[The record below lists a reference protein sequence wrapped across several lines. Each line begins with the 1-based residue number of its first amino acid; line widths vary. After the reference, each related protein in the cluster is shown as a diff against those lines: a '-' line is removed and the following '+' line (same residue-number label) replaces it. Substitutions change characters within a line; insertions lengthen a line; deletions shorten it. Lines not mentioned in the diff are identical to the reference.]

1 MAFTPIL
8 LWYVIHSGVLIFS
21 IIYKFIISG
30 DKLLSVDMFILI
42 AAALY
47 FIYMAIFSLV
57 PLEGGEKV
65 KGLISE
71 KRTSFV
77 QDHLFKYLCSIVFG
91 CYFLFTVIEL
101 LSFNIGIGGDGPIQ
115 ILISIYIKFVFPIC
129 CFIDLFLTP
138 RKRNPKPLMD
148 LIIFAVVVL
157 ALSIIEWLGSSN
169 AKTLK
174 NVLGNTLFR
183 LVLGFDGYILY
194 DFIMFKVNGGANGFT
209 LFYTGTGAN

>member
-8 LWYVIHSGVLIFS
+8 LWYVIHSAVLIFS

-42 AAALY
+42 AAGLY

-101 LSFNIGIGGDGPIQ
+101 LSLDIGIGGNGPIQ
-115 ILISIYIKFVFPIC
+115 ILIAIYIKFVFPIC

-148 LIIFAVVVL
+148 LIIFAIVVL
-157 ALSIIEWLGSSN
+157 ALSIIEWLGSSE
-169 AKTLK
+169 LK
-174 NVLGNTLFR
+174 EIKKVLGKTLFR

-209 LFYTGTGAN
+209 LFYTGTGGN

>member
-30 DKLLSVDMFILI
+30 DKLLSMDMFILI

-157 ALSIIEWLGSSN
+157 ALSIIEWLGSSDF
-169 AKTLK
+169 KEIK
-174 NVLGNTLFR
+174 KVLGKTLFR

-209 LFYTGTGAN
+209 LFYTGTGGN